1 MIRALIIDD
10 EQNSI
15 QRLARLLKDHLSGE
29 VHLMETFSTYS
40 EGVAAIEKYRPE
52 LVFLDVQLDGG
63 RTAFDLLKEIT
74 ATDVEIIF
82 ITAYEK
88 YAVKAFRFSALDY
101 LLKPI
106 VAEELKQAVR
116 KLSERNPKVEIT
128 KKLETLLGNLY
139 NKEKKICV
147 SVSSGIVVLN
157 VDDIIRCEA
166 EINYTTIFL
175 KDKHKITVAR
185 TLKDFE
191 ELLSDYNFC
200 RIHNSHLVNLG
211 YLRSYNKGKGGSVV
225 LTDGKE
231 IEVSTRR
238 KEEFIQRM
246 GKM

>member
-1 MIRALIIDD
+1 MIRTLIIDD

-15 QRLARLLKDHLSGE
+15 QRLAGLLKDHLSEE
-29 VHLMETFSTYS
+29 VHLMETFTTYS
-40 EGVAAIEKYRPE
+40 EGLAAIEKYRPE

-74 ATDVEIIF
+74 SADVQIIF

-116 KLSERNPKVEIT
+116 KLSDRNPRVEVT
-128 KKLETLLGNLY
+128 KKLETLLSNLY

-175 KDKHKITVAR
+175 KDRNKITVAR

-191 ELLSDYNFC
+191 ELLSEYNFF
-200 RIHNSHLVNLG
+200 RVHNSHLVNLG

-231 IEVSTRR
+231 IAVSTRR
-238 KEEFIQRM
+238 KEEFILRM